1 MVIYVVEL
9 TAMMIIDL
17 LIRVSNLK
25 AINIFFPALFDNK
38 FRCTKNTVTVG

>member
-17 LIRVSNLK
+17 LIRVSNLM
-25 AINIFFPALFDNK
+25 AINIFFPALIDNK
-38 FRCTKNTVTVG
+38 FRCIKNAVTVG